1 MSSGEWRPFCLGLN
15 VLTQGYDAN
24 KGDLKGENLLIITI
38 ETWNI
43 SSKNWQNY
51 LYMKYCQYLWND
63 KRKWEF
69 SWNLAGMGWIFDDF
83 P

>member
-24 KGDLKGENLLIITI
+24 KGDLKGENLLIIII

-51 LYMKYCQYLWND
+51 LYMKYCHIGSICEMLREN
-63 KRKWEF
+63 E
-69 SWNLAGMGWIFDDF
+69 SSLEI
-83 P
+83 